1 MPGISAKTKTPMTS
15 LLNIFSALSTIVSTA
30 AQWFGRRQLI
40 KAGEAQAKAQIS
52 EEALEKINTA
62 NRARLDAGDASVE
75 LRDKW
80 ARD

>member
-1 MPGISAKTKTPMTS
+1 MTN
-15 LLNIFSALSTIVSTA
+15 LLSIFSSLASVISTV

-52 EEALEKINTA
+52 EAALEKINTA
-62 NRARLDAGDASVE
+62 NRARIDARNAPVE

>member
-1 MPGISAKTKTPMTS
+1 MTS

-52 EEALEKINTA
+52 EEALDKINTA
-62 NRARLDAGDASVE
+62 NRARIDSRKSPIE

>member
-1 MPGISAKTKTPMTS
+1 MTS

-52 EEALEKINTA
+52 EEALDKINTA
-62 NRARLDAGDASVE
+62 NRARLDAGNASVE

>member
-1 MPGISAKTKTPMTS
+1 MTS

-40 KAGEAQAKAQIS
+40 KAGEAQAKARVS

-62 NRARLDAGDASVE
+62 NRARLDAGNASVE

>member
-1 MPGISAKTKTPMTS
+1 MTS

-40 KAGEAQAKAQIS
+40 KAGEAQAKARIS

-62 NRARLDAGDASVE
+62 NRARIDARDAPVE

>member
-1 MPGISAKTKTPMTS
+1 MTS
-15 LLNIFSALSTIVSTA
+15 PLNIFSALSTIVSTV

-52 EEALEKINTA
+52 EAALGKINTA
-62 NRARLDAGDASVE
+62 NRARIDARDAPVE

>member
-1 MPGISAKTKTPMTS
+1 MTN
-15 LLNIFSALSTIVSTA
+15 LLSIFSSLASVISTV

-52 EEALEKINTA
+52 GEALEKINTA
-62 NRARLDAGDASVE
+62 NRARINARNAPVE